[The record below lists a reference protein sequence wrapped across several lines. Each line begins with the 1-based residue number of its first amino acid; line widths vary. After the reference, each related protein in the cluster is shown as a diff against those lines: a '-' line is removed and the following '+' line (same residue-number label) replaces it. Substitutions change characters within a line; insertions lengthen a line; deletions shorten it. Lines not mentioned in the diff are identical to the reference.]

1 MTRNLGSQSSSHPAR
16 NAANEEMM
24 KLISVNVSKPRDVA
38 YRGKMVRTGIF
49 KEPVKGRVW
58 LRKLGL
64 DGDGHGDPAVHG
76 GIDKA
81 VYAYPIE
88 HYEHWMRELGR
99 DELPFGQFGENFTVK
114 GLLEEEVHIGDV
126 FRIAGAQ
133 VQVTQPRVP
142 CFKLG
147 LKMECSTFP
156 KHFLASE
163 RSGFYLRVVA
173 EGDVGVDDRI
183 ERIKIDSARLS
194 VHEIHHLYYFDNLNR
209 QGIERVLGVPALS
222 DSWRESFE
230 GFLDKCNGIQDER
243 H

>member
-1 MTRNLGSQSSSHPAR
+1 
-16 NAANEEMM
+16 M
-24 KLISVNVSKPRDVA
+24 KLHSVSVSQPKDVA
-38 YRGKMVRTGIF
+38 YDGKTVRTGIF

-64 DGDGHGDPAVHG
+64 DGDGHGDLAVHG

-88 HYEHWMRELGR
+88 HYEYWMRELER
-99 DELPFGQFGENFTVK
+99 DELPFGQFGENFTVE
-114 GLLEEEVHIGDV
+114 GLLEGEVHIGDV
-126 FRIAGAQ
+126 FQIAGAQ
-133 VQVTQPRVP
+133 VQITQPRVP

-163 RSGFYLRVVA
+163 RSGFYLRVIA
-173 EGDVGVDDRI
+173 EGNVGAGDPT
-183 ERIKIDSARLS
+183 ERIKIDPARLS
-194 VHEIHHLYYFDNLNR
+194 IKEIHHLHYFDNLNR
-209 QGIERVLGVPALS
+209 QGIKRALDVPALS

-230 GFLDKCNGIQDER
+230 GFLDKCDSVQDER

>member
-1 MTRNLGSQSSSHPAR
+1 
-16 NAANEEMM
+16 M
-24 KLISVNVSKPRDVA
+24 KLLSVNVSKPRDVA
-38 YRGKMVRTGIF
+38 YHGKMVRTGIF
-49 KEPVKGRVW
+49 KEPVKERV
-58 LRKLGL
+58 LLQKLGL
-64 DGDGHGDPAVHG
+64 DGDGHGDPTVHG

-81 VYAYPIE
+81 VYAYPVE
-88 HYEHWMRELGR
+88 HYEHWKRELGR

-114 GLLEEEVHIGDV
+114 GMLEEEVHIGDV
-126 FRIAGAQ
+126 FQIAGAQ

-147 LKMECSTFP
+147 LKIGCSSFP

-173 EGDVGVDDRI
+173 EGDVGADDRI

-194 VHEIHHLYYFDNLNR
+194 IKEIHRVYYFDNLNR
-209 QGIERVLGVPALS
+209 QGITRVLDVSALS

-230 GFLDKCNGIQDER
+230 GFLEKCDSVQDER

>member
-1 MTRNLGSQSSSHPAR
+1 MTRYLKSQSSSHPAR

-76 GIDKA
+76 GVDKA

-88 HYEHWMRELGR
+88 HYEHWRRELGR

-126 FRIAGAQ
+126 FQIAGAQ

-173 EGDVGVDDRI
+173 EGDVGADDRI

-209 QGIERVLGVPALS
+209 QGIERVLGVSALS

-230 GFLDKCNGIQDER
+230 GFLDKCNGVQDES

>member
-1 MTRNLGSQSSSHPAR
+1 
-16 NAANEEMM
+16 M
-24 KLISVNVSKPRDVA
+24 KLLSVNVSPPRDVA
-38 YRGKMVRTGIF
+38 YNGKVVKTGIF
-49 KEPVKGRVW
+49 KEPVKRRIR

-64 DGDGHGDPAVHG
+64 DGDGHGDLTVHG

-88 HYEHWMRELGR
+88 HYEHWRREVGR
-99 DELPFGQFGENFTVK
+99 DELSFGQFGENLTVE

-126 FRIAGAQ
+126 FWIGGAH
-133 VQVTQPRVP
+133 VQITQPRVP

-147 LKMECSTFP
+147 LKMGLPTFP
-156 KHFLASE
+156 KQFLASE
-163 RSGFYLRVVA
+163 RSGFYLRVLV
-173 EGDVGVDDRI
+173 EGEIGAGDSI

-194 VHEIHHLYYFDNLNR
+194 IKEVHHLYYFDNCNR
-209 QGIERVLGVPALS
+209 QGIKRVLDVTALS

-230 GFLDKCNGIQDER
+230 GFLDKCDGVPDGG

>member
-1 MTRNLGSQSSSHPAR
+1 
-16 NAANEEMM
+16 M
-24 KLISVNVSKPRDVA
+24 KLLSVNVSQPRDVA
-38 YRGKMVRTGIF
+38 YNGKMVQTGIF
-49 KEPVKGRVW
+49 KQPVKRRIW

-64 DGDGHGDPAVHG
+64 DGDGHGDLAVHG

-88 HYEHWMRELGR
+88 HYEYWRRELER
-99 DELPFGQFGENFTVK
+99 NELSFGQFGENLTVE

-126 FRIAGAQ
+126 FRIGGAQ

-147 LKMECSTFP
+147 LKMRLPTFP
-156 KHFLASE
+156 KQFLASE
-163 RSGFYLRVVA
+163 KSGFYLRVLV
-173 EGDVGVDDRI
+173 EGKVGADDPI

-194 VHEIHHLYYFDNLNR
+194 IKEVHHLYYFDNCNR
-209 QGIERVLGVPALS
+209 QGIKRVLDVTALS

-230 GFLDKCNGIQDER
+230 GFLDKCDGAADGR
-243 H
+243 R

>member
-1 MTRNLGSQSSSHPAR
+1 
-16 NAANEEMM
+16 M

-49 KEPVKGRVW
+49 KERVKGRVW

-88 HYEHWMRELGR
+88 HYEHWMWELGR

-173 EGDVGVDDRI
+173 EGDVGADDRI

>member
-1 MTRNLGSQSSSHPAR
+1 
-16 NAANEEMM
+16 M
-24 KLISVNVSKPRDVA
+24 KLLSVNVATPRDVA
-38 YRGKMVRTGIF
+38 YHGSMVRTAIF
-49 KEPVKGRVW
+49 KEPVEGRIL
-58 LRKLGL
+58 LRKSGL

-88 HYEHWMRELGR
+88 HYEHWQRELGQN
-99 DELPFGQFGENFTVK
+99 ELPFGQFGENFTIK
-114 GLLEEEVHIGDV
+114 GMLEDEVHIGDV
-126 FRIAGAQ
+126 FQIAGAQ

-147 LKMECSTFP
+147 LKMGCSTFP

-173 EGDVGVDDRI
+173 EGHVGADDRI

-194 VHEIHHLYYFDNLNR
+194 IKEIHHLYYFDNLNR
-209 QGIERVLGVPALS
+209 QGIERVLDVLALS
-222 DSWRESFE
+222 DSWRQSFE
-230 GFLDKCNGIQDER
+230 GFLDKCGSVQDER

>member
-1 MTRNLGSQSSSHPAR
+1 
-16 NAANEEMM
+16 M
-24 KLISVNVSKPRDVA
+24 KLLSVNVATPRDVA
-38 YRGKMVRTGIF
+38 YHGKMVRTAIF
-49 KEPVKGRVW
+49 KESVEGRIL
-58 LRKLGL
+58 LRKSGL

-88 HYEHWMRELGR
+88 HYEHWQRELGQN
-99 DELPFGQFGENFTVK
+99 ELPFGQFGENFTIK
-114 GLLEEEVHIGDV
+114 GMLEDEVHIGDV
-126 FRIAGAQ
+126 FQIAGAQ

-147 LKMECSTFP
+147 LKMGCSTFP

-163 RSGFYLRVVA
+163 RSGFYLRVVT
-173 EGDVGVDDRI
+173 EGHVGADDRI

-194 VHEIHHLYYFDNLNR
+194 IKEIHHLYYFDNLNR
-209 QGIERVLGVPALS
+209 QGIERVLDVLALS
-222 DSWRESFE
+222 DSWRQSFE
-230 GFLDKCNGIQDER
+230 GFLDKCGSVQDER

>member
-1 MTRNLGSQSSSHPAR
+1 
-16 NAANEEMM
+16 M
-24 KLISVNVSKPRDVA
+24 KLLSVNVATPRDVA
-38 YRGKMVRTGIF
+38 YHGNMVRTAIF
-49 KEPVKGRVW
+49 KEPVEGRIL
-58 LRKLGL
+58 LRKSGL

-88 HYEHWMRELGR
+88 HYEHWQRELGQN
-99 DELPFGQFGENFTVK
+99 ELPFGQFGENFTIK
-114 GLLEEEVHIGDV
+114 GMLEDEVHIGDV
-126 FRIAGAQ
+126 FQIAGAQ

-147 LKMECSTFP
+147 LKMGCSTFP

-163 RSGFYLRVVA
+163 RSGFYLRVVT
-173 EGDVGVDDRI
+173 EGHVGADDRI

-194 VHEIHHLYYFDNLNR
+194 IKEIHHLYYFDNLNR
-209 QGIERVLGVPALS
+209 QGIERVLDVLALS
-222 DSWRESFE
+222 DSWRQSFE
-230 GFLDKCNGIQDER
+230 GFLDKCGSVQDER

>member
-1 MTRNLGSQSSSHPAR
+1 MTRDLKSQSSSHPAR

-88 HYEHWMRELGR
+88 HYEHWRRELGR

-126 FRIAGAQ
+126 FQIAGAQ

-209 QGIERVLGVPALS
+209 QGIERVLGVSALS

-230 GFLDKCNGIQDER
+230 GFLDKCNGVQDES

>member
-1 MTRNLGSQSSSHPAR
+1 
-16 NAANEEMM
+16 M
-24 KLISVNVSKPRDVA
+24 KLHSVNMSQPKDVA
-38 YRGKMVRTGIF
+38 YDGKTVRTGIF

-64 DGDGHGDPAVHG
+64 DGDGHGDLAVHG

-88 HYEHWMRELGR
+88 HYEYWMRELER
-99 DELPFGQFGENFTVK
+99 DELPFGQFGENFTVE

-126 FRIAGAQ
+126 FQIAGAQ
-133 VQVTQPRVP
+133 VQITQPRVP

-163 RSGFYLRVVA
+163 RSGFYLRVIA
-173 EGDVGVDDRI
+173 EGNVGAGDPT
-183 ERIKIDSARLS
+183 ERIKIDPARLS
-194 VHEIHHLYYFDNLNR
+194 IKEIHHLHYFDNLNR
-209 QGIERVLGVPALS
+209 QGIKRALDVPALS

-230 GFLDKCNGIQDER
+230 GFLDKCDSVQDER